1 MQIALKLNEVYTF
14 KLNSGEELIAKV
26 TQSGGDFIIIS
37 EPVSIAPGQQG
48 LQMIPSVFTADPKEE
63 FKLNTNSVAIIAQT
77 DDSIKVKYIEAT
89 TGIQVPDKKLI
100 LG

>member
-1 MQIALKLNEVYTF
+1 MQIALKPNEVYTF
-14 KLNSGEELIAKV
+14 KLNSGEELIAKI
-26 TQSGGDFIIIS
+26 TQSGGDFITIS

-48 LQMIPSVFTADPKEE
+48 LQMIPSVFTANPKEE
-63 FKLNTNSVAIIAQT
+63 FKLNTNSIAVIAET
-77 DDSIKVKYIEAT
+77 DESIKVKYIEAT